1 MACLDGGGRVTDEE
15 AIETR
20 VREELYAKAVD
31 AVALRLRTVETYE
44 MHDLYSDRAKRLRD
58 VAGVMAQLA
67 SELLGVSSFDVWAE
81 ARKAVDTIKG

>member
-1 MACLDGGGRVTDEE
+1 MTDEE

-31 AVALRLRTVETYE
+31 AVALRLRMAEVSGLNGILTRRSE
-44 MHDLYSDRAKRLRD
+44 HLRD
-58 VAGVMAQLA
+58 VAGIMAQLA

-81 ARKAVDTIKG
+81 ARKTVDAIKG

>member
-1 MACLDGGGRVTDEE
+1 MTDEE
-15 AIETR
+15 AVEKR
-20 VREELYAKAVD
+20 VRDELYAKAVD
-31 AVALRLRTVETYE
+31 AVALRLRTAETYE

-81 ARKAVDTIKG
+81 ARKTVDTIKG

>member
-1 MACLDGGGRVTDEE
+1 MTDEE

-31 AVALRLRTVETYE
+31 AVALRLRMAEVGELNGILTRRSE
-44 MHDLYSDRAKRLRD
+44 HLRD
-58 VAGVMAQLA
+58 VAGIMAQLA

-81 ARKAVDTIKG
+81 ARKTVDAIKG

>member
-1 MACLDGGGRVTDEE
+1 MTDEE